1 MKFDTKK
8 FYQFCR
14 NLKIES
20 KEQGMI
26 TLGETLLGTQTYVID
41 EVAKGLEDNIHFFI
55 VLKGRQLGI
64 TTISLAMDLYWHFLN
79 PGMQGTLTTDTEENR
94 EQFRSTLQM
103 YMDGLPKEYKIPLMS
118 HNRNQMVLKNRS
130 RMFYQVAGTRSKGT
144 LGRGK
149 GITFLHGT
157 ETSSWGDE
165 EGLASLLASLAE
177 TNPLRYYMFESTA
190 RGFNMFHDM
199 WVTAKRARTQK
210 AIFCGWWR
218 NQLYASDPNSDVYR
232 VYWDGKL
239 SPEEKEWTR
248 EIKKVYNYEIN
259 SRQMAWWRWKLHEG
273 LKDEG
278 LMYQEFPPT
287 EDYAFVM
294 TGSSF
299 FSTSRCTD
307 AMKEAK
313 LIDANYYRFSMGANF
328 QDTELIKSTARLSTM
343 TIWEEPI
350 DSAYYVI
357 GADPAYGSSDWADR
371 FCVQVYRCYAD
382 GLDQVAEFCSA
393 ELNTFQFAWVIC
405 YLAGAYKNSTL
416 NLEVNGPG
424 QAVINEMRNLKRQA
438 TAMGGSDAA
447 SLHNVLG
454 NMQHYLWRRNDSM
467 GGVSNSIGWVTTHS
481 SKERM
486 LNYFKD
492 YFERGMCNVYGVDLL
507 DEMKGIVRDQGTIA
521 AYGRGKDDR
530 VIASALACAAYA
542 EQVQPRLI
550 ASRLTRVQKQAQ
562 DESATNPEGEQVRRQ
577 VNNYLKAL
585 GF

>member
-1 MKFDTKK
+1 MNFDTKK
-8 FYQFCR
+8 FYQFCKHLR
-14 NLKIES
+14 IES

-26 TLGETLLGTQTYVID
+26 TLGDTLLGSQTYVID
-41 EVAKGLEDNIHFFI
+41 EVAKGLQDGIHFFI

-190 RGFNMFHDM
+190 RGFNMYHDM
-199 WVTAKRARTQK
+199 WTVAKKARTQK

-218 NQLYASDPNSDVYR
+218 NQLYAADPESDIYR
-232 VYWDGKL
+232 TYWDGKL
-239 SPEEKEWTR
+239 SAEEKEWTR
-248 EIKKVYNYEIN
+248 EVRKIYNYEIN
-259 SRQMAWWRWKLHEG
+259 SRQMAWWRWKLYEG
-273 LKDEG
+273 LKDES

-287 EDYAFVM
+287 EDYAFIM

-299 FSTSRCTD
+299 FSTARCTD
-307 AMKEAK
+307 AMKVAK
-313 LIDANYYRFSMGANF
+313 RIEANYFRFSMGANF
-328 QDTELIKSTARLSTM
+328 QDTELLKSNARLSTM
-343 TIWEEPI
+343 TIWEEPVPQG
-350 DSAYYVI
+350 YYVI

-382 GLDQVAEFCSA
+382 GLDQVAEFCTS

-405 YLAGAYKNSTL
+405 YLAGAYRNSTL

-438 TAMGGSDAA
+438 TSMGGQEGK
-447 SLHNVLG
+447 SLHDVLG
-454 NMQHYLWRRNDSM
+454 NMQHYLWRRNDNF
-467 GGVSNSIGWVTTHS
+467 GNVSNSIGWVTTHN

-492 YFERGMCNVYGVDLL
+492 YFERNMLQVYSTELL

-550 ASRLTRVQKQAQ
+550 AMRLTREQKANQDGSESAEVAQVQKQV
-562 DESATNPEGEQVRRQ
+562 G
-577 VNNYLKAL
+577 NYLKAL

>member
-41 EVAKGLEDNIHFFI
+41 EVAKGLEENIHFFI

-218 NQLYASDPNSDVYR
+218 NQLYAADPNSDVYR

-357 GADPAYGSSDWADR
+357 CADPAYGSSDWADR

-438 TAMGGSDAA
+438 TAMGGSEAA
-447 SLHNVLG
+447 SLYNVLA

-550 ASRLTRVQKQAQ
+550 ASRITRVQKQAQ